1 MRIQGIIHQQI
12 YQLKWY
18 ILACFGL
25 IMVLPLEEA
34 AVNLKAGD
42 GFQNS
47 TTSIMAVIIIFGPLL
62 AGLIA
67 CANVQG
73 DMEDKLYIFW
83 RSKPANVKFL
93 IALKFFI
100 GLVTSLII
108 LACPVVFA
116 IINHKF
122 SAEFILE
129 SDSKFFL
136 LLPVLLTIMT
146 YSLCFGCNVLVR
158 STSRSWLIGMLLVAL
173 LLVLPFILPLN
184 YRDYFYIFD
193 TWKIYLCIASIATIA
208 AFTLSLFAAQR
219 DWHLKTNLK
228 GLLWVVAGLVF
239 ALLMLFSSQVAN
251 IKVLDEKVI
260 EPLNQLVSEWGTDG
274 FRNYISTGGIY
285 GFDYGNEQLI
295 WETNPLDYDGEKVV
309 FRMCNYIQADNNKI
323 SFKPIE
329 GSHDDITFHVTKMEG
344 YESVSYP
351 NRGRLIKNI
360 GKNLYSFQTIL
371 YFRREQE
378 IVNQRIR
385 NKHIYEKLFLRSYK
399 FSENSW
405 RLVNELDISD
415 CITDSTYPHAAMRF
429 IGDKLIVLVDKSF
442 VEVDATDPEN
452 LKTINTKLDVLKYEP
467 YFYRY
472 DFERGDKFTIPMV
485 PVEGIDIEEKIRLSI
500 DRQFCFNY
508 WRNNIF
514 ETSIV
519 DIYEEKISFFLA
531 DYSHDSILR
540 FEVTGWDENNIH
552 CELKTSRPLTILEG
566 ITGASYSRQTFVKN
580 GKLYC
585 WDNSSLMVFD
595 IRSSRGFRKLGH
607 FVRMDYSF
615 EDIAVLNDGNILLY
629 MRWNRNLSNFDKP
642 GKNFLCLLKNPG

>member
-12 YQLKWY
+12 SQLKWH

-25 IMVLPLEEA
+25 VMALPIEEA
-34 AVNLKAGD
+34 VVNLKD
-42 GFQNS
+42 GFGFRS
-47 TTSIMAVIIIFGPLL
+47 ESMVILSAILAPLL

-67 CANVQG
+67 CSNVQG
-73 DMEDKLYIFW
+73 DMEEKRYIFW
-83 RSKPANVKFL
+83 RSKPANVKLL

-100 GLVTSLII
+100 GLVISLII
-108 LACPVVFA
+108 LACPITFGFITGA
-116 IINHKF
+116 F
-122 SAEFILE
+122 SMDNIENYDIL
-129 SDSKFFL
+129 SLILISLF
-136 LLPVLLTIMT
+136 LTIMT

-158 STSRSWLIGMLLVAL
+158 STARSWLIGILLVVF

-184 YRDYFYIFD
+184 YRDYFDIFA
-193 TWKIYLCIASIATIA
+193 TWWVYLIIVSLATTA
-208 AFTLSLFAAQR
+208 AFILSLIAAQR

-228 GLLWVVAGLVF
+228 GLLWVGAGLVF

-251 IKVLDEKVI
+251 IKVLDEKEI
-260 EPLNQLVSEWGTDG
+260 EPLNQLASEWSIDG
-274 FRNYISTGGIY
+274 FRNYISTGGVSGI
-285 GFDYGNEQLI
+285 DDGNIQLI
-295 WETNPLDYDGEKVV
+295 WETNPLDYDGEKVT
-309 FRMCNYIQADNNKI
+309 FRMFNYIQADNNKI
-323 SFKPIE
+323 SLKAIE
-329 GSHDDITFHVTKMEG
+329 SNPENITFPLTKMEG
-344 YESVSYP
+344 YESSSYP
-351 NRGRLIKNI
+351 YRGRLIKNI
-360 GKNLYSFQTIL
+360 GNNLYSFQTIT

-378 IVNQRIR
+378 EINQKIHYT
-385 NKHIYEKLFLRSYK
+385 HIYEKLFLRCYK
-399 FSENSW
+399 FTGKSW
-405 RLVNELDISD
+405 QAVNELDISN
-415 CITDSTYPHAAMRF
+415 CITDNTHPYIAMRL
-429 IGDKLIVLVDKSF
+429 IGDKLIVFVNKSF
-442 VEVDATDPEN
+442 VEVDVRNPEN
-452 LKTINTKLDVLKYEP
+452 LKTINTKLDVLKYVP

-472 DFERGDKFTIPMV
+472 DYERGDKFTIPMV
-485 PVEGIDIEEKIRLSI
+485 PIEGIDIEEKIRLSI

-519 DIYEEKISFFLA
+519 DIHNETISFFLA
-531 DYSHDSILR
+531 SYSHNSILR

-607 FVRMDYSF
+607 FVRMDYTI

-629 MRWNRNLSNFDKP
+629 MRWDRNLSNFDEP
-642 GKNFLCLLKNPG
+642 VKNFLCLLKNPG